1 MIEDA
6 LRDTFAARAAGD
18 PSPDAAERAL
28 ARADLAIAG
37 AARARRR
44 HLLGTTLAGVVVL
57 AIASALTLQALDSGP
72 GRPMYSTNDLA
83 GPPRIGS
90 PSPAA
95 TGLANGGASPTN
107 TAPMPIEVVSGGE
120 IYTEGKSQ
128 GHFTLPDKGGPS
140 TISRAYRTS
149 DGYLVVVELPDLAQQ
164 LLLLDKGGNSSVL
177 LRSAAAIAVSS
188 TGDKVAWRA
197 GDDMSVADRQPD
209 KPALGQ
215 PFTTKAPQL
224 GAPVSFLGA
233 NVVLGRSKADG
244 GGLDAFDL
252 WYPARTYSATWDESV
267 VRTFGTRPDG
277 SAMYAQVRDATDPTK
292 ICLALLVPA
301 APFKVTAKSCGVPEP
316 AVVGGG
322 VSPDGRWL
330 AYPVASAAQIA
341 MLDLKQAFSGGAPK
355 PQVWNLKTASVRTV
369 WLNPNALVVDTG
381 GKFVTLDPNQPTKQE
396 QAAGSSTGKV
406 LIEPL
411 QT

>member
-6 LRDTFAARAAGD
+6 LRDTFAARAAGG
-18 PSPDAAERAL
+18 PPPDAAERAL
-28 ARADLAIAG
+28 ARAELAIVG
-37 AARARRR
+37 AMRVRRR
-44 HLLGTTLAGVVVL
+44 HQLGTALAGVVVL
-57 AIASALTLQALDSGP
+57 AIASTVTLQVLYTGS
-72 GRPMYSTNDLA
+72 GRPTYSVSDQAL
-83 GPPRIGS
+83 PPRVGS
-90 PSPAA
+90 TSPAA
-95 TGLANGGASPTN
+95 TGPANGGASPTN
-107 TAPMPIEVVSGGE
+107 TAPLPIEVVSGGE
-120 IYTEGKSQ
+120 IFTEGKSQ
-128 GHFTLPDKGGPS
+128 VHLTLPVNGGPS
-140 TISRAYRTS
+140 TISRAYRIR
-149 DGYLVVVELPDLAQQ
+149 DGYLVVEELPNLAQR
-164 LLLLDKGGNSSVL
+164 LLLLDKAGNSWEL
-177 LRSAAAIAVSS
+177 LKSAAAIAVSS
-188 TGDKVAWRA
+188 TGDKVAWRT

-233 NVVLGRSKADG
+233 NVVVGRSKADG
-244 GGLDAFDL
+244 SGLDAFDL
-252 WYPARTYSATWDESV
+252 WYPTRNYTESWDESV

-301 APFKVTAKSCGVPEP
+301 QPFKVSAKSCGVPEP
-316 AVVGGG
+316 AGAGGG

-330 AYPVASAAQIA
+330 AYPVATVAQIA
-341 MLDLKQAFSGGAPK
+341 MLDLKQVFSGTPK
-355 PQVWNLKTASVRTV
+355 PQVWNLKTASARTV
-369 WLNPNALVVDTG
+369 WLSPNALVVDTG

-396 QAAGSSTGKV
+396 PAAGSSTGKV